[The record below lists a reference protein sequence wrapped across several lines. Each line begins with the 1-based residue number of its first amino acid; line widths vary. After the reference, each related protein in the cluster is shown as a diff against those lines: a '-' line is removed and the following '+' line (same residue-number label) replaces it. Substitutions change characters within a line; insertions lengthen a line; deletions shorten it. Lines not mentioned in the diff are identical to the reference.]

1 MSARLAYQPANP
13 EVSLDPSRQQIWI
26 DPPSEREAF
35 GPRQH
40 VANLHPANSLGGS
53 RKGVVSFA
61 QRIYDG
67 KKYWREWAVPAA
79 DAMLHAEEALRF
91 KCGEDVYV
99 SQQTFNRWRNVAD
112 LSALGACY
120 VDLDYHTRARWQYR
134 DPEAVAAAVI
144 DALEN
149 AEERP
154 LPLPSYILAT
164 GRGLVCVWLTELFTF
179 RALPRW
185 TAVQRHL
192 AEALKGFGA
201 DRRALDAAR
210 VFRLVGSSNT
220 RAQWHNRR
228 VRLVWWKGSPVAPDR
243 YEFGT
248 LADDVLPFTQAELRS
263 LQAARATRDAADKTT
278 RSRTSQQL
286 SGATYWSTVFQDLQR
301 LRHHRDPERGALP
314 AGQRDAWLFVA
325 ANALAWTDCVAV
337 AEAEVRTLA
346 AQAAGWSDSE
356 TKARMST
363 VLKRASMAVEGKTIE
378 FRGREV
384 DPRYRMKSQ
393 TIVEWLQIEPDEMRG
408 AGLRVLIDKGRKR
421 ERGAERQADR
431 RRRNGAK
438 DRDEQRSTRLELGQK
453 CLYLSAKDGMTR
465 AELAHHF
472 GVSTGHISNAM
483 REAKASST

>member
-13 EVSLDPSRQQIWI
+13 EVSLDPSRQQFWI
-26 DPPSEREAF
+26 AAPSEHEGF

-40 VANLHPANSLGGS
+40 VANLHPTNSGGGL

-61 QRIYDG
+61 QRVFDG
-67 KKYWREWAVPAA
+67 KKHWREWTVPAA
-79 DAMLHAEEALRF
+79 DAILRAEEALQY

-144 DALEN
+144 DTLEN
-149 AEERP
+149 GGERP

-164 GRGLVCVWLTELFTF
+164 GRGLVCVWLTELLPF
-179 RALPRW
+179 RVLPRW
-185 TAVQRHL
+185 SAVQRHL

-201 DRRALDAAR
+201 DKRALDAAR
-210 VFRLVGSSNT
+210 VFRLVGSTNS
-220 RAQWHNRR
+220 RAEWHSRT

-243 YEFGT
+243 HEFGN

-263 LQAARATRDAADKTT
+263 LQAARATRDAADNGT
-278 RSRTSQQL
+278 RRRTSQQL

-337 AEAEVRTLA
+337 TEAEIRTLA
-346 AQAAGWSDSE
+346 AQAAGWSDPE
-356 TKARMST
+356 TKARMSA

-384 DPRYRMKSQ
+384 DPRYRMKAQ

-408 AGLRVLIDKGRKR
+408 AGLRVLIDEDRRR

-431 RRRNGAK
+431 RRSQGAK
-438 DRDEQRSTRLELGQK
+438 DRDELKATRLELGQK

-465 AELAHHF
+465 ADLAHHF
-472 GVSTGHISNAM
+472 GVSTGQISKAM
-483 REAKASST
+483 REARASSR